1 MLVNQKTFQLKSEI
15 TDDWGG
21 SHRVVFDL
29 EALATAQDWKLGVS
43 LPNNY
48 KIDQI
53 YGAEL
58 TQADGKTYI
67 SGVNWNKYLDKGEK
81 TEIVLII
88 DKGKNSNSTPL
99 IPQLFFADSVNNSV
113 IKSSNKANF
122 ALNFDSQ
129 VVEDWKGGYKLELD
143 LTAKFEAKDWQVDFS
158 LPYTIREAYGVDLID
173 RGNGN
178 YTING
183 QSGWVNL
190 QPGQSI
196 QPILIVNDNGQ
207 PALSPEPKSMSWVSE
222 TVAKPVTKTEDI
234 VAEPDA
240 NQKII
245 NVDHDFGGNL
255 ASAIAAAKDGDVVQL
270 GSKIYYTDGITI
282 DKDITIDGQAG
293 SVINGGGT
301 SKSILNLTSG
311 ATGATIQDVEI
322 TNGNNG
328 IYGYSVFD
336 LTLQNLNINNI
347 GKSNTIRDGQNNTG
361 IVLNRANGL
370 QLLNSSIQDIGRK
383 GVGINDTD
391 GAIIS
396 GLSVKNIN
404 LEAQHSQS
412 HDAAGIKFFNTN
424 DITVKDSY
432 LSKINANHIWNDTTT
447 GTVIDNNVVE
457 NVGTNFLIPEFNRNV
472 NISGIYNEKSP
483 NSIIKNN
490 NVTSVDRFLALNATE
505 FSTETAILESN
516 NFSSFELNT
525 RDYWVNESVEKLIA
539 LTENPDAANFSLFA
553 DEYYAQA
560 NIG

>member
-1 MLVNQKTFQLKSEI
+1 MLVNQKTFNFKSEI

-21 SHRVVFDL
+21 SHRVVLDL
-29 EALATAQDWKLGVS
+29 EALSTAQDWKIGVS
-43 LPNNY
+43 LPDNY

-58 TQADGKTYI
+58 AQADGKTNI
-67 SGVNWNKYLDKGEK
+67 SGTNENKYLDKGEK
-81 TEIVLII
+81 TEIVFII
-88 DKGKNSNSTPL
+88 DKGNSSNSTSL
-99 IPQLFFADSVNNSV
+99 VPQLLFADSVNNFV
-113 IKSSNKANF
+113 TKSYDKSNS
-122 ALNFDSQ
+122 ALKFESQ
-129 VVEDWKGGYKLELD
+129 VVEDWNGGYKLELD
-143 LTAKFEAKDWQVDFS
+143 LKANVDAKNWQVDLS

-178 YTING
+178 YTISG
-183 QSGWVNL
+183 QHNWVNL
-190 QPGQSI
+190 QQGQSI
-196 QPILIVNDNGQ
+196 NPIFIVNDNGQ
-207 PALSPEPKSMSWVSE
+207 LAISPEPKSVSWVAE
-222 TVAKPVTKTEDI
+222 TVAQPVSKTENI
-234 VAEPDA
+234 VAKPNVD
-240 NQKII
+240 QKII
-245 NVDHDFGGNL
+245 NVDNDFGGNL
-255 ASAIAAAKDGDVVQL
+255 ESAIAAAKDGDVVQL
-270 GSKIYYTDGITI
+270 GSKVYYTDGITI

-293 SVINGGGT
+293 SVVDGGGT
-301 SKSILNLTSG
+301 SKSIFNLTSG

-328 IYGYSVFD
+328 IYAYSAFN
-336 LTLQNLNINNI
+336 LTLQNLNLNNL

-370 QLLNSSIQDIGRK
+370 QLLNSSIQDVGRK

-424 DITVKDSY
+424 DVTVKDSY
-432 LSKINANHIWNDTTT
+432 LSKINAYHIWNDTTN

-457 NVGTNFLIPEFNRNV
+457 DVGTNFLIPDFNRNV

-490 NVTSVDRFLALNATE
+490 NITSVDRFLALNATE
-505 FSTETAILESN
+505 FSTETAILEGN